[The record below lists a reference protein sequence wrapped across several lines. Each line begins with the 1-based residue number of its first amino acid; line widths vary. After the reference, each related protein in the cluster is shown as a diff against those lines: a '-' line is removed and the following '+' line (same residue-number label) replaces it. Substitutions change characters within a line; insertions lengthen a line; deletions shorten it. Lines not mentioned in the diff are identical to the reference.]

1 MFTKAEA
8 EIFVKELLEDMF
20 PNGKVDLVGKFY
32 SEDIVGHTRNQTI
45 GFEDIKNRVI
55 AIKNT
60 TEKTHFAVQQVE
72 VFDNFIAISCKQ
84 NWTTKSD
91 GAFHDSL
98 VFAVYRIENKKIV
111 ELWGFFDGGAI
122 LAPYQEVNKHFEHA
136 TRHLEINKKTKETF
150 LNRLITLPPS
160 QASEAKELSKV
171 EKECLYYYLHGVSA
185 KEAALTLNLSPRT
198 VETYLAEIKEKLQCH
213 TKHDLRKKFFPE

>member
-1 MFTKAEA
+1 MFTQSEA

-60 TEKTHFAVQQVE
+60 TEQTHFVVQQVE

-84 NWTTKSD
+84 SWTTKSD

-98 VFAVYRIENKKIV
+98 VFAVYRIKDRKII
-111 ELWGFFDGGAI
+111 ELWGFFDGGVTN
-122 LAPYQEVNKHFEHA
+122 LAPYQEVNKDFEHG
-136 TRHLEINKKTKETF
+136 TRNLEINRKNKAVF
-150 LNRLITLPPS
+150 LQRLVNVP
-160 QASEAKELSKV
+160 LSKI
-171 EKECLYYYLHGVSA
+171 EKDCLYYYLHGLSA
-185 KEAALTLNLSPRT
+185 KETALTLKLSPRT
-198 VETYLAEIKEKLQCH
+198 IETYLAEIKEKLQCH